1 MKKRHFTLLSFVLLV
16 TFCFQSA
23 LAQDTTRRSS
33 AYKVADWSNEQL
45 YRIKKNFKTITTLD
59 TLQQSEYEQVK
70 TKIKGGVAEIQQ
82 NCEDPLQPFAI
93 IKDKNPRKG
102 LRLNASVGPYFPY
115 CGSFGAK
122 DNTFYMNPG
131 GYFNIGADY
140 FITKVFGLGGTFGY
154 ALAGVDK
161 KRHQADMITLA
172 QNGHGLSANQV
183 GFFPYKGY
191 ESMYLVLGPVLS
203 LPIGQKFYADLGF
216 KGGLFRMDP
225 GVVGAYSL
233 KDGQTIRAA
242 FGSDKVMYWGYYANI
257 GLMYRLTDNWSIGP
271 VANLSNTN
279 SEYWTTGKDAIM
291 RPFDRLFGA
300 YTFGLGGSY
309 KFDNK
314 KIIPLAPPAKLACD
328 KPVLEGEVGP
338 FYIKDGVMTG
348 KDGKSADVRATKF
361 SWNGG
366 GAVNGIESYT
376 FRLFKKTPTG
386 TQMVYE
392 LPNTTL
398 TSIGWP
404 ANEPV
409 PTTTTFYYYTVHANC
424 SNKCDESMSEVA
436 MKSFVVENLN
446 ETIDRVKNLIP
457 PVTVEKETVIEA
469 CNVVATIEGLVKYKR
484 SVVKYGKSTG
494 DCEGCICPVDTL
506 DKEGYRWV
514 VIDRKEAAGKCA
526 DGFVSTME
534 NLTQW
539 PADKPIPTKKYTRYR
554 YTVKRTTAG
563 QTGISAQETKYDL
576 MLDRKSGSVQL
587 APIVDKRKKR

>member
-1 MKKRHFTLLSFVLLV
+1 MKKRHFTLLSFAMLV

-70 TKIKGGVAEIQQ
+70 PKIKGGITEIQQ
-82 NCEDPLQPFAI
+82 NCENPLQPFAI
-93 IKDKNPRKG
+93 IKDKNPRTG
-102 LRLNASVGPYFPY
+102 LRLNGSVGPYFPY

-191 ESMYLVLGPVLS
+191 ETMYLVLGPVLS

-242 FGSDKVMYWGYYANI
+242 FGSDKVLYWGYYANI

-314 KIIPLAPPAKLACD
+314 KIIPLTPAPVLSCD
-328 KPVLEGEVGP
+328 KPKLEGDVGP
-338 FYIKDGVMTG
+338 FFIKGDKLVDNAGNP
-348 KDGKSADVRATKF
+348 ADVRATKF
-361 SWNGG
+361 KWSGG
-366 GAVNGIESYT
+366 GAVNGVESYT
-376 FRLFKKTPTG
+376 FRLFKKTATG
-386 TQMVYE
+386 TQMIFE
-392 LPNTTL
+392 LPNTTQ
-398 TSIGWP
+398 TSVSWP

-409 PTTTTFYYYTVHANC
+409 PTTSTYYYYTVHANC
-424 SNKCDESMSEVA
+424 SKKCNQPMSEVD
-436 MKSFVVENLN
+436 MKLFSIEKILTEEKIVE
-446 ETIDRVKNLIP
+446 
-457 PVTVEKETVIEA
+457 VEKPIEA

-484 SVVKYGKSTG
+484 SVIKYGKSTG

-514 VIDRKEAAGKCA
+514 VIDRKEAAGKCV

-534 NLTQW
+534 NLSQW

-563 QTGISAQETKYDL
+563 QTGITAEETKYDL